1 MCNNPWKSSPWTK
14 LHQLPLTLCNH
25 LPQPLGGF
33 ASPWMPMMPWRL
45 RLCQPSWQDKNRP
58 LVPKHHLSSSVPEK
72 TWQNPRTWM
81 HRVKTA
87 TQLLYCSQPYHCDSS
102 KQHLPHVTKC
112 CASHESEK
120 CLAQSATPATRKR
133 RADIDTLLR
142 HCACHAKRNKSTLF
156 ARKSMDHR
164 PDHILSRFV
173 SAAQLWALS
182 DLIADGCE
190 RSSNSAR
197 TQLQPPNVNENPS
210 LRIRIKG
217 KVLMRT
223 IANYLSDQFGPFSTM
238 ILLPLLCQTCC
249 THWWTRKTG
258 TSNSDIIYSWVKANE
273 KKQKLHFW

>member
-1 MCNNPWKSSPWTK
+1 MCNNPWKSSPQVASTSTKSSFGAPSITWTAPYRK
-14 LHQLPLTLCNH
+14 KHDRIH
-25 LPQPLGGF
+25 E
-33 ASPWMPMMPWRL
+33 PWM
-45 RLCQPSWQDKNRP
+45 
-58 LVPKHHLSSSVPEK
+58 HH
-72 TWQNPRTWM
+72 
-81 HRVKTA
+81 VKTA

-112 CASHESEK
+112 CASHEIK
-120 CLAQSATPATRKR
+120 RCLAQSATPATRKTR
-133 RADIDTLLR
+133 RPTLTLTR
-142 HCACHAKRNKSTLF
+142 FWSTVPATQNATKATLF

-190 RSSNSAR
+190 RSSSSAR

-217 KVLMRT
+217 KALMRT

-258 TSNSDIIYSWVKANE
+258 TSNNDIIYSWVKANE